1 MLRFA
6 VRNLL
11 PQWLKKPLWGDRK
24 KWGLAPD
31 VTDSCWRKWEH
42 TYLDFYAAN
51 QRTGVGTVVND
62 AGYRVMSWIEMEG
75 KRVLEIGPG
84 DIRHMQL
91 WNGKPSQYLLA
102 DINEAMLEKGV
113 QKLEASGVATR
124 PLLLRRGEPL
134 PIDDASVDI
143 VVSFYSLEH
152 IYPLAPYL
160 EEISRVLRSDGY
172 LIGAVPAEGGVAWG
186 LGRMLTSRRWFKKNT
201 SIDPDK
207 IICWEHPNFADDIIS
222 ELDQYFVRA
231 KLELWPI
238 RFLRSVDTNL
248 IIRLLYKK
256 RI

>member
-1 MLRFA
+1 M
-6 VRNLL
+6 
-11 PQWLKKPLWGDRK
+11 KIPLWGDRK
-24 KWGLAPD
+24 RWGLIPD
-31 VTDSCWRKWEH
+31 ATDSCWRKWEH

-84 DIRHMQL
+84 DIRHMQF
-91 WNGKPSQYLLA
+91 WNGKPSKYLLA
-102 DINEAMLEKGV
+102 DINEAMLKKGV
-113 QKLEASGVATR
+113 QKLEASGVVSRA
-124 PLLLRRGEPL
+124 LLLRRGEPL
-134 PIDDASVDI
+134 PIDDASVDV

-172 LIGAVPAEGGVAWG
+172 LIGAIPAEGGAAWG
-186 LGRMLTSRRWFKKNT
+186 LGRMFTSRRWFKKNT

-207 IICWEHPNFADDIIS
+207 IICWEHPNFADEIIN
-222 ELDQYFVRA
+222 ELDKHFVRA
-231 KLELWPI
+231 KLGLWPI
-238 RFLRSVDTNL
+238 GFLRSVDTNL

-256 RI
+256 RVKS